1 MSVRRL
7 GRWTAMVLPIL
18 FWSAC
23 GQVYR
28 PVVIPCSTGGVPGC
42 PVETTPQP
50 SNFHEVFG
58 ISTNVDSYPGTAMQ
72 IDVSGDSIV
81 GETPSSNPALPNLGD
96 NPTHMAILSND
107 STVFVASAGSVVPGG
122 LDIVSSFT
130 PVFNSRLSTGLGTVN
145 TISLPTGSEPVFMN
159 TTQSTAV
166 YVANFG
172 TNSVSSINTTS
183 NVVSTT
189 ATVGT
194 NPVALAETPNAFK
207 LYVANQG
214 SNTISSLNPV
224 DLSSNTVTGFTG
236 ITPVWIVARGD
247 SQKVYVLTE
256 GDGQLV
262 TIDVATDT
270 VTSSLP
276 VGVGANFVF
285 FDPNLNRLYVTNP
298 VTEMLYVFSATG
310 GLTNGVASDIPVQL
324 ASIPFTAGSVAC
336 PLAGCMPVSVTA
348 LPDGTRFYVASYQTY
363 PNATATTCPDPIV
376 PGPCVVPGLTVF
388 DANNLTVQYP
398 STPTLNLLDSAVTP
412 FLNQY
417 AVVPLAACGT
427 APSYPVL
434 YSPNVPRFRVF
445 TTASQDS
452 SRVYVSMC
460 DAGSI
465 AVINTTGANANNPG
479 NPLPPDTVVTDL
491 NAAVGACPG
500 LTCGSVARI
509 TSFSIS
515 SGVVTFQ
522 ANNNFTSGTR
532 VAISGLLTAAGELL
546 DGQVLTVLSTGL
558 SATQFEATVS
568 LPDTAQTGDSG
579 TASMSASASITAFSV
594 ASSGALTF
602 NATNTLITSI
612 SRSAGTIT
620 AQVSS
625 PAGFPGFMAGQE
637 MVVDG
642 VADPSFDGVFSLV
655 SVNPISQQLQWIQSG
670 PS

>member
-285 FDPNLNRLYVTNP
+285 FDPNLNRLYVANP
-298 VTEMLYVFSATG
+298 VSGKVYVFSDTG
-310 GLTNGVASDIPVQL
+310 GANDTPTLLSTTPLTIPGL
-324 ASIPFTAGSVAC
+324 GAKTTPACAYCTAPV
-336 PLAGCMPVSVTA
+336 PVSVTA
-348 LPDGTRFYVASYQTY
+348 LLDGTRFYVASYQISTPCSD
-363 PNATATTCPDPIV
+363 PNVTAAS
-376 PGPCVVPGLTVF
+376 CVVPIVTVF
-388 DANNLTVQYP
+388 DANTFKVKYP
-398 STPTLNLLDSAVTP
+398 STPAQALLTSPP
-412 FLNQY
+412 FSQNQY
-417 AVVPLAACGT
+417 AVPQVGSCALTPL
-427 APSYPVL
+427 YPAL
-434 YSPNVPRFRVF
+434 YSPSAPRFRVF
-445 TTASQDS
+445 TVASEDS

-460 DAGSI
+460 DAGAV
-465 AVINTTGANANNPG
+465 AVINTTGNNANNPES
-479 NPLPPDTVVTDL
+479 PLPPDTVV
-491 NAAVGACPG
+491 AALPMAP
-500 LTCGSVARI
+500 
-509 TSFSIS
+509 
-515 SGVVTFQ
+515 Q
-522 ANNNFTSGTR
+522 AN
-532 VAISGLLTAAGELL
+532 
-546 DGQVLTVLSTGL
+546 
-558 SATQFEATVS
+558 
-568 LPDTAQTGDSG
+568 
-579 TASMSASASITAFSV
+579 SASA
-594 ASSGALTF
+594 L
-602 NATNTLITSI
+602 
-612 SRSAGTIT
+612 
-620 AQVSS
+620 QS
-625 PAGFPGFMAGQE
+625 PIFLLMGQ
-637 MVVDG
+637 
-642 VADPSFDGVFSLV
+642 
-655 SVNPISQQLQWIQSG
+655 
-670 PS
+670 